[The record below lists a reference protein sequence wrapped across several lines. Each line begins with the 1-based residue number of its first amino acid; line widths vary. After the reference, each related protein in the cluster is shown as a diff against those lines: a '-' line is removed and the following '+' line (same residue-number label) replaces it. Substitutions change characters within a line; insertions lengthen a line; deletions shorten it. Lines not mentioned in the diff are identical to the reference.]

1 MKYYTGS
8 AADFGALETIIKNN
22 LTTDLGWTV
31 NGDVVKKNGMF
42 FRIWQEVKSGYN
54 GLSIIMGDADN
65 SGTLQP
71 LSPFTGSNGGSI
83 HNNAALEMSFPI
95 TYFMHAFTEEDDGAD
110 EIYIVINFNNDKYLH
125 MGFGKVTIPEVIGLA
140 TGGWFSTSMTRS
152 VTRTSSSDT
161 YRSLRLNAGA
171 GGASPYD
178 LFSSSTSNI
187 VAPFWTESTTTTAS
201 NINVSS
207 NSQHKCLHI
216 DIDGAKRIINGG
228 AGLGVMSYLIEAA
241 PMALNSGHLLIPIK
255 ALYYRTSSRMAIVN
269 QHKFARWCRNDQIP
283 AEGVIS
289 FGGEDWKVYPLFSR
303 NVLSRATQAAS
314 SDSGTYAVAY
324 RMP

>member
-22 LTTDLGWTV
+22 LTVDLGWTV

-42 FRIWQEVKSGYN
+42 FSIWQQVVSGYG

-65 SGTLQP
+65 SGALQP

-83 HNNAALEMSFPI
+83 HDNVALQMSFPI
-95 TYFMHAFTEEDDGAD
+95 TYFMHAFTEEDDGVD
-110 EIYIVINFNNDKYLH
+110 EVYIAINFNNDKYLH
-125 MGFGKVTIPEVIGLA
+125 IGFGKVTIPEVIGSA
-140 TGGWFSTSMTRS
+140 TGGWFSASMARS
-152 VTRTSSSDT
+152 ATRTNPSPT
-161 YRSLRLNAGA
+161 YRSLNLSA
-171 GGASPYD
+171 GGVTAPYN
-178 LFSSSTSNI
+178 LYSSSTSNV
-187 VAPFWTESTTTTAS
+187 VAPFWTQTYTSAAAD
-201 NINVSS
+201 INMSPS
-207 NSQHKCLHI
+207 SQHKCLHI
-216 DIDGAKRIINGG
+216 DIDSAKQIINGG
-228 AGLGVMSYLIEAA
+228 AGLSVMTYLLEAA

-269 QHKFARWCRNDQIP
+269 QHKFARWCRNDHIA

-303 NVLSRATQAAS
+303 NVLSRATQGTS
-314 SDSGTYAVAY
+314 LDSGTYAVAY

>member
-1 MKYYTGS
+1 MRYYTGS

-22 LTTDLGWTV
+22 LTNDLGWTV

-42 FRIWQEVKSGYN
+42 FRIWQQVVSDYD

-83 HNNAALEMSFPI
+83 HNNAALQMSFPI

-125 MGFGKVTIPEVIGLA
+125 MGFGKVTIPEVIGSA
-140 TGGWFSTSMTRS
+140 TGAWFSASMTRS
-152 VTRTSSSDT
+152 VTRTGSSSI
-161 YRSLRLNAGA
+161 YRSLHLIAA
-171 GGASPYD
+171 GGATAPRD
-178 LFSSSTSNI
+178 LYSTSTSNI
-187 VAPFWTESTTTTAS
+187 VAPFWTESPTALAS
-201 NINVSS
+201 SIDVSS
-207 NSQHKCLHI
+207 NTQHKCLHI

-228 AGLGVMSYLIEAA
+228 SGLSAVSYLVEAS

-303 NVLSRATQAAS
+303 NVLSRATQGVS
-314 SDSGTYAVAY
+314 LDSGTYAVAY

>member
-8 AADFGALETIIKNN
+8 AADFGALETIIKDN

-42 FRIWQEVKSGYN
+42 FRIWQQVVSSYD

-83 HNNAALEMSFPI
+83 HNNAALQMSFPI

-125 MGFGKVTIPEVIGLA
+125 MGFGKVTIPEVIGSA
-140 TGGWFSTSMTRS
+140 TGGWFSASIARS
-152 VTRTSSSDT
+152 ATRTGSSST
-161 YRSLRLNAGA
+161 YRSLQLTA
-171 GGASPYD
+171 GGPTAPYN
-178 LFSSSTSNI
+178 LYSSSTSNI
-187 VAPFWTESTTTTAS
+187 VAPFWTQNNTPTAA
-201 NINVSS
+201 NINVDPSS
-207 NSQHKCLHI
+207 QNKCLHI
-216 DIDGAKRIINGG
+216 DIDSAKRIINGG
-228 AGLGVMSYLIEAA
+228 AGLNVISYLLEAA
-241 PMALNSGHLLIPIK
+241 PMSLNSGHLLIPIK

-303 NVLSRATQAAS
+303 NVLSRATHGQTL
-314 SDSGTYAVAY
+314 DSGTYAVAY
-324 RMP
+324 RMS

>member
-42 FRIWQEVKSGYN
+42 FRIWQQVVSGYD

-83 HNNAALEMSFPI
+83 HNNAALQMSFPI
-95 TYFMHAFTEEDDGAD
+95 TYFMHAFTEGDDDVD
-110 EIYIVINFNNDKYLH
+110 EVYIVINFNNDKYLH
-125 MGFGKVTIPEVIGLA
+125 MGFGQVAIPEVIGSA
-140 TGGWFSTSMTRS
+140 TGGWFSAPMARS
-152 VTRTSSSDT
+152 TTRTSSATT
-161 YRSLRLNAGA
+161 YRSLQLTAA
-171 GGASPYD
+171 GGPIAPYA
-178 LFSSSTSNI
+178 LYSSSTSNI
-187 VAPFWTESTTTTAS
+187 VAPFWTESPTTTAA
-201 NINVSS
+201 NINVSPS
-207 NSQHKCLHI
+207 SQHKCLHI

-228 AGLGVMSYLIEAA
+228 AALSAISYLLEAA
-241 PMALNSGHLLIPIK
+241 PMALNSGHLLIPVK

-289 FGGEDWKVYPLFSR
+289 FGSEDWKVYPLLSR
-303 NVLSRATQAAS
+303 NVLSRATQGAS
-314 SDSGTYAVAY
+314 LDSGTYAVAY

>member
-42 FRIWQEVKSGYN
+42 FRIWQQVVSGYD

-83 HNNAALEMSFPI
+83 HNNAALQMSFPI
-95 TYFMHAFTEEDDGAD
+95 TYFMHAFTEGDDGVD
-110 EIYIVINFNNDKYLH
+110 EVYIVINFNNDKYLH
-125 MGFGKVTIPEVIGLA
+125 MGFGQVAIPEVIGSA
-140 TGGWFSTSMTRS
+140 TGGWFSASMTRS
-152 VTRTSSSDT
+152 TTRVNSSDN
-161 YRSLRLNAGA
+161 YRSLQLNAA
-171 GGASPYD
+171 GNTQPYS
-178 LFSSSTSNI
+178 LYSSSTSYV
-187 VAPFWTESTTTTAS
+187 VAPFWTQDHTPAAA
-201 NINVSS
+201 NINVSAS
-207 NSQHKCLHI
+207 SQHKCLHI

-228 AGLGVMSYLIEAA
+228 AGLGVITYLLEAA
-241 PMALNSGHLLIPIK
+241 PMSLNSGHLLIPIK

-289 FGGEDWKVYPLFSR
+289 FGSEDWKVYPLLSR
-303 NVLSRATQAAS
+303 NVLSRAIHGIS
-314 SDSGTYAVAY
+314 LDSGTYAIAY